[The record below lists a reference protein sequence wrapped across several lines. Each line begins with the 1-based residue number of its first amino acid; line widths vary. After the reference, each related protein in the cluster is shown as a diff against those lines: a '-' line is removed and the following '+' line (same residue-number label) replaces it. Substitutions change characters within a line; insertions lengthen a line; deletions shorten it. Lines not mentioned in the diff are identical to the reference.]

1 VRKPSIFV
9 SSTCYDLKQLRVD
22 LYSYVEQAGFE
33 PVLSEYASFPV
44 DPDETAVENCRRA
57 VENRADLFVL
67 VIGGRYGSVNEHGSS
82 ITNLEYVTARAKG
95 IPIYVFVMRSILD
108 VLSVWK
114 DNPTGNYT
122 SIVDSN
128 KLLEFVTGIRST
140 GQNWVFPFDSA
151 QDIIAILRT
160 QLAYLF
166 ADALEL
172 RTRASISGV
181 LTSRYKHLNGRE
193 LRLIIERPSF
203 WEHQLFSEALQREIS
218 ASASLRRD
226 WAYNLALG
234 SETSVRPKQFVQCF
248 QEKNS
253 EAQRIAGNLQTL
265 FNRALPIAFGPA
277 GQSGDPEGIL
287 YVAERVG
294 NIYRSLMEWKLDFF
308 RMSMAEELLQLR
320 KLAASLIDNTITEI
334 EEFVLR
340 LSAELADALNSPQC
354 GSSRQITLTLT
365 LTVADQKPLNEEINR
380 LSELVAIGEIEW
392 D

>member
-1 VRKPSIFV
+1 
-9 SSTCYDLKQLRVD
+9 
-22 LYSYVEQAGFE
+22 
-33 PVLSEYASFPV
+33 
-44 DPDETAVENCRRA
+44 
-57 VENRADLFVL
+57 
-67 VIGGRYGSVNEHGSS
+67 
-82 ITNLEYVTARAKG
+82 
-95 IPIYVFVMRSILD
+95 
-108 VLSVWK
+108 
-114 DNPTGNYT
+114 
-122 SIVDSN
+122 
-128 KLLEFVTGIRST
+128 
-140 GQNWVFPFDSA
+140 
-151 QDIIAILRT
+151 LRT